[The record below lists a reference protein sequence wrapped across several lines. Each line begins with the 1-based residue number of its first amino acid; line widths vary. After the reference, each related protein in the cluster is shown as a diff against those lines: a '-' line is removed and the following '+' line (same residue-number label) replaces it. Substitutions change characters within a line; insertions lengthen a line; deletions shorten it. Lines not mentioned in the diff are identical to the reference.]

1 MIGND
6 IVDLALAK
14 KESNWQRNR
23 FLDKIFTENEQ
34 LLITNALNPEIM
46 VWNLWTRKE
55 AAYKIYNKQTGIR
68 TFEPR
73 LILCD
78 LAKVASESGRVRI
91 KNEVY
96 FTKTIVTSNYVHST
110 AALNELDLQRSKI
123 DIYRGNAKNFDY
135 HTLSPKSIS
144 HHGDYLALVDFC

>member
-1 MIGND
+1 MLGND
-6 IVDLALAK
+6 IVDLELANIQ
-14 KESNWQRNR
+14 SNWRR
-23 FLDKIFTENEQ
+23 KGYLDKIFNQTEQQQILSAAE
-34 LLITNALNPEIM
+34 PDEC
-46 VWNLWTRKE
+46 VWKLWSLKE

-78 LAKVASESGRVRI
+78 LAKVASASGRVRI

-110 AALNELDLQRSKI
+110 AALNEQDLQRSKT

-135 HTLSPKSIS
+135 HTLNPKSIS